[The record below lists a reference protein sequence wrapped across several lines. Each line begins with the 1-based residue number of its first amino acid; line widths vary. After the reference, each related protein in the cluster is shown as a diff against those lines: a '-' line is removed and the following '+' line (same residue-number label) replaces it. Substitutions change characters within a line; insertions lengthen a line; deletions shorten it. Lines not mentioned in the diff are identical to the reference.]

1 MLEDFSSVPV
11 EEHDTSTDTACPP
24 YTTDF
29 DNPQC
34 HWLQV
39 KLVAAEMVFL
49 HVPQYSIFL

>member
-24 YTTDF
+24 YTIDF